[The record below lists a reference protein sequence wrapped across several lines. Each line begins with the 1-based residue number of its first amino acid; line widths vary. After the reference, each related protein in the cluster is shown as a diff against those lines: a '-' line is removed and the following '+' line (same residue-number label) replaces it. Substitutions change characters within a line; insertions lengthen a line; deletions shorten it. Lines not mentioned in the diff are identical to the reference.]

1 LQPPE
6 HPSGS
11 PLEPSSGNFFR
22 HDGPAGTVVFLVA
35 LPLCLGIALASG
47 APLFSGIIAGVIGG
61 VVISA
66 LSGSQISVSG
76 PAAGLTVIVAAAIAS
91 LGSFQTFLAA
101 VVLAGVFQIVMG
113 VLRTGRIAD
122 YVPNCVIKGMLA
134 GIGLVIIL
142 KQIPHA
148 FGRDTDYEGDFAF
161 LSQGGNN
168 TITDILASIASFSP
182 GAVLVAGLSLA
193 LLLFWDGIVAK
204 RSKMLR
210 LIPGPI
216 LVVLLGIGINQFLA
230 VSAPSLYIREPEHL
244 VSLPVPSSLSEFLA
258 QFTHPALSAF
268 ANPLVWKVA
277 FTLAIVASL
286 ESLLALEASDRLDP
300 YRRISP
306 PNRELMAQGVGNIL
320 SGLVGGLPITSV
332 VIRTSANVFAGGRT
346 WMSSFIH
353 GVLLFSATLLIP
365 TLLNL
370 TPLACLAVILIVVG
384 YKLTSL
390 GLYRSMYARG
400 PGQFIPFIVTV
411 LAIIFTDLLVGV
423 TVGLIAGLFFVIRAN
438 HHSALT
444 VVNLDNY
451 YLLRFNKDASFVNK
465 NELRSKLRAI
475 PAGSHVIIDGSRA
488 LYVDHDIFEVVE
500 DFQKLAPYKQI
511 SVEFKRFEP
520 SSELVNA

>member
-1 LQPPE
+1 M
-6 HPSGS
+6 
-11 PLEPSSGNFFR
+11 
-22 HDGPAGTVVFLVA
+22 VFLVA

-47 APLFSGIIAGVIGG
+47 APLFAGIIAGVIGG
-61 VVISA
+61 IVISV
-66 LSGSQISVSG
+66 LSGSHISVSG

-91 LGSFQTFLAA
+91 LGSYQTFLAA
-101 VVLAGVFQIVMG
+101 VVLAGVLQIVMG
-113 VLRTGRIAD
+113 ILRTGRVAD

-148 FGRDTDYEGDFAF
+148 LGRDTDYEGDFAF

-168 TITDILASIASFSP
+168 TLTDILASLAAYSP
-182 GAVLVAGLSLA
+182 GAVLISGLSLV
-193 LLLFWDGIVAK
+193 LLLGWDGLAAK
-204 RSKMLR
+204 RFKLIR

-216 LVVLLGIGINQFLA
+216 LVVFLGIGLNHFLA
-230 VSAPSLYIREPEHL
+230 SAAPSLHIRDTEHL

-258 QFTHPALSAF
+258 QFMHPSVADFS
-268 ANPLVWKVA
+268 NPLVWKVA
-277 FTLAIVASL
+277 ATLALVASL

-306 PNRELMAQGVGNIL
+306 PNRELVAQGIGNIL
-320 SGLVGGLPITSV
+320 SGLIGGLPITSV

-353 GVLLFSATLLIP
+353 GALLFSATLFIP
-365 TLLNL
+365 SVLNL

-400 PGQFIPFIVTV
+400 PGQFLPFIVTV
-411 LAIIFTDLLVGV
+411 LAIVFTDLLVGV

-444 VVNLDNY
+444 VVNLDNN

-465 NELRSKLRAI
+465 NELRTKLRAI
-475 PAGSHVIIDGSRA
+475 PAGSVVIIDGSRA

-511 SVEFKRFEP
+511 RVEFKRFEP
-520 SSELVNA
+520 ASALVKA